1 MGSRVTPPS
10 WRLTGPAGGR
20 VYAVTA
26 LTPDP
31 RPRSGSPRLGSHSL
45 RYFSA
50 AVASPELAEPRFL
63 SVGYVD
69 DQLFVRFDSARA
81 SPRMEPRAAWM
92 ERMDREEP
100 GYWERSTRRSEAN
113 AQVSRAGLRHLR
125 RYFNQSEA
133 GVHILQAMSCCEVS
147 PELTFRRGFLQFAYD
162 GRDYP
167 ALDTETSTWTAAVPQ
182 AVNSKR
188 KWEAERSISE
198 GDKAY
203 LEETSVLWLKK
214 YLEMGKETL
223 QRAGTPMTRH
233 TAPHGEVTL
242 RCRAQDFYPADISL
256 TWLRDGEEQLQD
268 TEFIETRP
276 SGDGTFQKWAGV
288 DVTSV
293 QEKKYTCLV
302 QHEGESQAP
311 EGSGLSLPFSISE
324 PEPFSPWFIVGVI
337 AVLLLLITVIA
348 RVVIWRKKKSGGQDC
363 NDSAQGSDVSL
374 LAKDETLG
382 GAKHRGRYVRG
393 WIEGWMGGEAGP
405 SE

>member
-223 QRAGTPMTRH
+223 QRAGTPRPSPWYLWDLSNGKAEESRSPVAFPLCSLPSH
-233 TAPHGEVTL
+233 TLVLE
-242 RCRAQDFYPADISL
+242 CMSL
-256 TWLRDGEEQLQD
+256 TGL
-268 TEFIETRP
+268 FP
-276 SGDGTFQKWAGV
+276 SF
-288 DVTSV
+288 
-293 QEKKYTCLV
+293 
-302 QHEGESQAP
+302 
-311 EGSGLSLPFSISE
+311 
-324 PEPFSPWFIVGVI
+324 
-337 AVLLLLITVIA
+337 
-348 RVVIWRKKKSGGQDC
+348 
-363 NDSAQGSDVSL
+363 VS
-374 LAKDETLG
+374 
-382 GAKHRGRYVRG
+382 RQ
-393 WIEGWMGGEAGP
+393 
-405 SE
+405 